1 MNFHFHNKCRPTTC
15 FKHYNAHK
23 FILFTVYPPSTF
35 LVHTVSIYPS
45 AIWCHFCLTWGIRV
59 INHIGHFAPTMNCWG
74 LYMGLGYC
82 MEAETSQHV
91 LALSLPYYYRLKT
104 SPGQGHYSVCPSR
117 VGISGSESQYS
128 RQCPHFHL
136 LCVRRMWEMEM
147 RVMPVAWKRPGM
159 GLWPHQ
165 LCHTMTQLL
174 LV

>member
-23 FILFTVYPPSTF
+23 FIFYSILSIHF
-35 LVHTVSIYPS
+35 LSSHCFHLP
-45 AIWCHFCLTWGIRV
+45 FCYLMPFLLDLRNSG
-59 INHIGHFAPTMNCWG
+59 NKSHCFAPTMNCWG

-128 RQCPHFHL
+128 S
-136 LCVRRMWEMEM
+136 
-147 RVMPVAWKRPGM
+147 
-159 GLWPHQ
+159 
-165 LCHTMTQLL
+165 
-174 LV
+174 